1 MIVLSFDTWEQFDN
15 AIGDIASAFYNA
27 TLPEEEMDCAR
38 CGEWVKP
45 SEHAS
50 IGCDV

>member
-1 MIVLSFDTWEQFDN
+1 MLVITFDTWEAYDE
-15 AIGDIASAFYNA
+15 AIASIASAY
-27 TLPEEEMDCAR
+27 LPEEEMDCAR